1 MIATKSLPDWSAA
14 IDEFNAYQAEQE
26 RSVNT
31 VINYRGDL
39 LAFAVWH
46 EKQYNEPPNLDEL
59 GGAALRE
66 WKRHLTDQVKL
77 KPRSVNRKLS
87 ALQKFLGWAGGR
99 GYARPI
105 QTPKR
110 VSVETPPPR
119 WMSRREELALLRAV
133 EKVGN
138 ARDVAIVAVFLG
150 AGLRVSELA
159 SLKGDQLEVSERKG
173 TVHVIGKGRKHRD
186 IPLNADVRKA
196 LIDLGVLGLIGTD
209 KPVFTGQRGPMS
221 ARGVQGIVETYAKAA
236 DLPEVSCH
244 VLRHTFCRRLAEAGT
259 RLEVI
264 AALAG
269 HESIETTRQY
279 VEPGRDDLRAAVEAI
294 GGGG

>member
-1 MIATKSLPDWSAA
+1 MAVTTRLPDWSQA
-14 IDEFNAYQAEQE
+14 IDEFNAHQDEQE

-39 LAFAVWH
+39 LAFAAWH
-46 EKQYNEPPNLDEL
+46 EAQYNEIPKLDEL

-66 WKRHLTDQVKL
+66 WKRHLVDQVKL

-87 ALQKFLGWAGGR
+87 ALQKFLGWADGC

-110 VSVETPPPR
+110 VSVLTPPPR
-119 WMSRREELALLRAV
+119 WMTRREELALLRAV
-133 EKVGN
+133 DRGGN
-138 ARDVAIVAVFLG
+138 VRDIAIVAVFLNV
-150 AGLRVSELA
+150 GLRVSELA
-159 SLKGDQLEVSERKG
+159 SLRGDQLEVSKRKG

-186 IPLNADVRKA
+186 IPLNASVRKA
-196 LIDLGVLGLIGTD
+196 LIDLRALDMIGTD
-209 KPVFTGQRGPMS
+209 KPIFTGQRGPMS
-221 ARGVQGIVETYAKAA
+221 ARGIQGIVETYAAA
-236 DLPEVSCH
+236 AGLPDLSCH

-279 VEPGRDDLRAAVEAI
+279 VEPGRDDLTAAVEAI
-294 GGGG
+294 GGGD